1 MSATSWR
8 RLRIGGFL
16 LLILLPVLI
25 GLIGPLL
32 AQLGPQTSQAPF
44 GPSVWSPFGTDR
56 LGRDV
61 AVAALLGGRSLI
73 VVTTATAVVTYAIG
87 FVLGAIAATTQRRWI
102 EELIMRPIDVLLCLP
117 SLLLIILAALYGKG
131 SALAVAA
138 AVGLASLAPIVRF
151 VRMAARSSL
160 HGPVMDA
167 LVLTGA
173 SWFTRYVRVGLRAML
188 RPVAADFG
196 VRLSAMIYILASAN
210 FLGLGFD
217 QTSPDWAVTV
227 AANKDA
233 LLVSPGAVLVP
244 AGLIVSLVV
253 GINLLW
259 DELLRD
265 PTELARQRALMQARA
280 EQEGGR
286 Q

>member
-1 MSATSWR
+1 MTPRNGR
-8 RLRIGGFL
+8 RLRIALFAT
-16 LLILLPVLI
+16 LIAVPVLV
-25 GLIGPLL
+25 GLFGPYF
-32 AQLGPQTSQAPF
+32 AGLGPQASQAPF
-44 GPSVWSPFGTDR
+44 GPSNWSPFGTDR

-61 AVAALLGGRSLI
+61 AVAAMLGGRGLI
-73 VVTTATAVVTYAIG
+73 VVTTTTALVTYTIG
-87 FVLGAIAATTQRRWI
+87 FVLGVTAATSRRRWV

-131 SALAVAA
+131 STVAVAG

-151 VRMAARSSL
+151 VRMAARNTL
-160 HGPVMDA
+160 HGPVTDA

-173 SWFTRYVRVGLRAML
+173 SWVTRYVRVGFRSML

-196 VRLSAMIYILASAN
+196 VRLASMVYILSSAN

-233 LLVSPGAVLVP
+233 LLLSPGAVVVP
-244 AGLIVSLVV
+244 AGLIVALVL

-265 PTELARQRALMQARA
+265 PAELARQRALSQASR
-280 EQEGGR
+280 EDSGGER
-286 Q
+286 